1 MSSTTS
7 KVSNV
12 CAAQRG
18 KEHRMREVEMEEK
31 LNKEAKKDVRLSD
44 AHQWNRLSNRRELR
58 VIPVW

>member
-7 KVSNV
+7 KVGNV

-31 LNKEAKKDVRLSD
+31 LNKEAKKDV
-44 AHQWNRLSNRRELR
+44 
-58 VIPVW
+58 